1 MLKFAIGIISGVA
14 LGLLIAPAAGEETR
28 QQLAR
33 TVKDPKA
40 AAQKQVAEIREKIGD
55 AGARAGR
62 QTAQQA
68 ADKVIP
74 ESLKQGER
82 GA

>member
-1 MLKFAIGIISGVA
+1 MLKFALGIISGMA
-14 LGLLIAPAAGEETR
+14 LGLLVAPAAGEETR
-28 QQLAR
+28 QQLA
-33 TVKDPKA
+33 TAVKDPKA
-40 AAQKQVAEIREKIGD
+40 AARKQVAEIREKIGD
-55 AGARAGR
+55 AGAKAGR

-74 ESLKQGER
+74 EGLKPEER